1 MFGSDGLVVLQIVG
15 FVAWWLV
22 GAVRSISKKETG
34 EAMTVNK
41 AILVGNLGQDPEI
54 RTTGGGT
61 AVANLRLA
69 TTHQRKDRDGNW
81 NNQTEWHSVVVFGRT
96 AENVGKYCK
105 KGKQLFVEG
114 RIETEK
120 WQDREG
126 KDRYTT
132 KIIAENVRFL
142 GGRGESTGDAYG
154 GNQSGGY
161 GSGNNQDNNQS
172 NNSGGG
178 NAGGGNA
185 GGGNAGGGNSG
196 GGGGEMPHRDDEIPF

>member
-1 MFGSDGLVVLQIVG
+1 VVGVV
-15 FVAWWLV
+15 F
-22 GAVRSISKKETG
+22 KHETG
-34 EAMTVNK
+34 ETMTVNK
-41 AILVGNLGQDPEI
+41 AILVGNLGADPEV

-61 AVANLRLA
+61 TVANLRLA

-81 NNQTEWHSVVVFGRT
+81 NNQTEWHSIVVFGRT
-96 AENVGKYCK
+96 AENIGKYCK

-142 GGRGESTGDAYG
+142 GGRSEGAGESYGSNQGG
-154 GNQSGGY
+154 GNQ
-161 GSGNNQDNNQS
+161 
-172 NNSGGG
+172 GGG
-178 NAGGGNA
+178 NQGGGNQ
-185 GGGNAGGGNSG
+185 GGGNQGGGNQG
-196 GGGGEMPHRDDEIPF
+196 GGNQGGGNQGGGNQDGGNQDGGGMPYRDDEIPF

>member
-1 MFGSDGLVVLQIVG
+1 MFGADGLVVLQIVG

-22 GAVRSISKKETG
+22 GAVRLISKKETG

-54 RTTGGGT
+54 RSTGGGT
-61 AVANLRLA
+61 TVANLRLA

-161 GSGNNQDNNQS
+161 GGGNNQSNNQGNNQGNNQS

-178 NAGGGNA
+178 NQADGGG
-185 GGGNAGGGNSG
+185 
-196 GGGGEMPHRDDEIPF
+196 MPYRDDEIPF